1 MKPILTLVLALAVLA
16 LTVQAAGPAV
26 SRSEFLDALW
36 QHAGAL
42 PHSAGG
48 IFSDVCRDESG
59 STAISW
65 AYELGITQGTGGGCF
80 SPRRLIT
87 REEAALLLRRYA
99 EYLGREVFLPDG
111 VFECNEGADASV
123 WAGDALYWAAGCGLV
138 DWAPGGRLD
147 PQGTLSPEETAE
159 IMARFFAP

>member
-99 EYLGREVFLPDG
+99 EYLGREVFCPTGCLNATKGRTPLYGRGTPCIGPPDAVWWTG
-111 VFECNEGADASV
+111 PPADG
-123 WAGDALYWAAGCGLV
+123 WIPRGL
-138 DWAPGGRLD
+138 
-147 PQGTLSPEETAE
+147 
-159 IMARFFAP
+159 